1 MTAKGRFILAAVAA
15 AAGVGCSLGEQVDTD
30 APVVGISSPKA
41 DSTVSGTVSFA
52 AQVLDGYGVAKVE
65 FLVDGVV
72 VGEDVTAPY
81 SYNWNTRAES
91 NGPHGLRAQAT
102 DPSGNVGF
110 ASISVTVDNTRQ

>member
-1 MTAKGRFILAAVAA
+1 MSGKAWLMVGVVGSLAAL
-15 AAGVGCSLGEQVDTD
+15 GCSLGEQVDTD

-41 DSTVSGTVSFA
+41 DSTVSGTVAFS

-72 VGEDVTAPY
+72 VGEDLTAPY
-81 SYNWNTRAES
+81 SYSWNTRAES